1 MRAVLL
7 ALSTSHKLGLGLTGA
22 VFIAFALA
30 SSFLLPRYRPNYP
43 GRALGWFVLAAL
55 VLFAGMLTA
64 VEFFGRE
71 PAEAGA
77 KGETTAATS
86 AATTTTGSAAGA
98 KKVAVTEKE
107 FKIELASSS
116 LAAGSYEFDLKNAG
130 KIPHDLTIDGPGV
143 DKAHTPTIG
152 GGATARLKVTLKSG
166 TYDFY
171 CSVPGH
177 KQLGMD
183 VKVKVS

>member
-64 VEFFGRE
+64 VEFFG
-71 PAEAGA
+71 
-77 KGETTAATS
+77 GE
-86 AATTTTGSAAGA
+86 G
-98 KKVAVTEKE
+98 
-107 FKIELASSS
+107 
-116 LAAGSYEFDLKNAG
+116 
-130 KIPHDLTIDGPGV
+130 
-143 DKAHTPTIG
+143 
-152 GGATARLKVTLKSG
+152 RSG
-166 TYDFY
+166 E
-171 CSVPGH
+171 
-177 KQLGMD
+177 
-183 VKVKVS
+183 